1 VSGLIPNTSLLI
13 QIGLFIF
20 LMIVLNQIFFKP
32 FLRFLEARQEK
43 IQGDERE
50 AARLQ
55 AEAESRRLRFE
66 EGLNK
71 GQLQAADEKRRILE
85 AGTQEG
91 KAFVDTAQQE
101 VDAKVPK
108 IKAQIDQ
115 EGRQVAADLE
125 RRQGVL
131 AKEIAEKILGRSLS

>member
-1 VSGLIPNTSLLI
+1 MIDINSSLLI
-13 QIGLFIF
+13 QVVLFIF
-20 LMIVLNQIFFKP
+20 LMVVLNQIFFKP
-32 FLRFLEARQEK
+32 FLRFLEERQAK
-43 IQGDERE
+43 IEGDERE

-71 GQLQAADEKRRILE
+71 GQLQALGEKGTIVD
-85 AGTQEG
+85 AGSREG
-91 KAFVDTAQQE
+91 KTFVDKAQQE
-101 VDAKVPK
+101 VDEELPR

-125 RRQGVL
+125 RRQG
-131 AKEIAEKILGRSLS
+131 AMAREIAEKLLGRGLQ

>member
-1 VSGLIPNTSLLI
+1 MIDINSSLFI
-13 QIGLFIF
+13 QVGLFIF

-32 FLRFLEARQEK
+32 FLRFLEARQAK
-43 IQGDERE
+43 IEGDERE

-55 AEAESRRLRFE
+55 EEAERRRLQFE

-71 GQLQAADEKRRILE
+71 GQLQALGEKGTIVD
-85 AGTQEG
+85 AGSREG
-91 KAFVDTAQQE
+91 KSFVEKAQEE
-101 VDAKVPK
+101 VDEELPR

-125 RRQGVL
+125 RRQGTM
-131 AKEIAEKILGRSLS
+131 AKEIAEKILGRGLQ

>member
-1 VSGLIPNTSLLI
+1 MIDINGSLFI
-13 QIGLFIF
+13 QAALFIF

-32 FLRFLEARQEK
+32 FLRFLSERQAK
-43 IQGDERE
+43 IEGDEKE

-55 AEAESRRLRFE
+55 AEAETRRLQVE

-71 GQLQAADEKRRILE
+71 GNIQAADAKRRILDKG
-85 AGTQEG
+85 AQEG
-91 KAFVDTAQQE
+91 KARIDKVQQE
-101 VDAKVPK
+101 VDAEAPR

-125 RRQGVL
+125 RSKGQMAR
-131 AKEIAEKILGRSLS
+131 EIAEKILGRTIQ